1 MDLRWVSNPAT
12 FYPMAPNQ
20 GFEPRPFESE
30 SNVLPLH
37 QFGRLA
43 GAGGFEPP
51 NTGSKPAALPITLR
65 PYVVRV
71 EGLEPPTSCSQS
83 RRASQLRYTRKY
95 NNKTLNILLYQLSYL
110 SKLTESDLNRW
121 HICICCM
128 SLYMEQVV
136 GIEPASVAWQATII
150 TIILYLHKI
159 LTILPFVFSS
169 SLSATSTNFSN
180 MLFNCCMFTIC

>member
-65 PYVVRV
+65 PYTVKK
-71 EGLEPPTSCSQS
+71 LSQRTLTFGS
-83 RRASQLRYTRKY
+83 GSWICAAVTHQQAVLTPCLFV
-95 NNKTLNILLYQLSYL
+95 NNS
-110 SKLTESDLNRW
+110 
-121 HICICCM
+121 
-128 SLYMEQVV
+128 
-136 GIEPASVAWQATII
+136 II
-150 TIILYLHKI
+150 VT
-159 LTILPFVFSS
+159 TFSS
-169 SLSATSTNFSN
+169 SIFLRDFLFGRYSRNRTLSSPASWGNAA
-180 MLFNCCMFTIC
+180 IH

>member
-65 PYVVRV
+65 PYMVRV

-83 RRASQLRYTRKY
+83 RRATNCATPGNRQGSLFCIALPTKLSARARGIGFEPTVH
-95 NNKTLNILLYQLSYL
+95 TLCMN
-110 SKLTESDLNRW
+110 
-121 HICICCM
+121 CCT
-128 SLYMEQVV
+128 SLYMELVEGVEPTTPRLQ
-136 GIEPASVAWQATII
+136 GACSAIE
-150 TIILYLHKI
+150 LHQH
-159 LTILPFVFSS
+159 LFL
-169 SLSATSTNFSN
+169 SLSYIYIIIYF
-180 MLFNCCMFTIC
+180 FYKIK